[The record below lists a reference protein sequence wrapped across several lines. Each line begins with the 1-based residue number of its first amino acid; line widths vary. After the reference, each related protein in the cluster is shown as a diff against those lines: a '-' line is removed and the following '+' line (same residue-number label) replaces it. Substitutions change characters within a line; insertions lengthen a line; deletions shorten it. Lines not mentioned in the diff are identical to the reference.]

1 MSNADKP
8 WTAKLLIGLI
18 IFQALSAI
26 GGGVGLIQDPVENIG
41 MPVSLLE
48 GTPFDDYLIPG
59 LILLVVVGLE
69 PLIAFFGL
77 IGGRTW
83 GWWVALVAGGDLL
96 VWVIVEILLL
106 GYLPG
111 FGIALQIVYALVA
124 VAILGCALARA
135 TRDYYEVSLG
145 APAV

>member
-8 WTAKLLIGLI
+8 WTVKLLIGLI
-18 IFQALSAI
+18 VFQALGAI

-59 LILLVVVGLE
+59 LILLVVV
-69 PLIAFFGL
+69 
-77 IGGRTW
+77 
-83 GWWVALVAGGDLL
+83 
-96 VWVIVEILLL
+96 LL

-135 TRDYYEVSLG
+135 ARDYYEVSLG

>member
-1 MSNADKP
+1 MTDADKP
-8 WTAKLLIGLI
+8 WTVKLLIGLI
-18 IFQALSAI
+18 IVQALSAI

-48 GTPFDDYLIPG
+48 GSPFDDYLIPG

-77 IGGRTW
+77 IKGHTW

-96 VWVIVEILLL
+96 IWVIAEILLL

-111 FGIALQIVYALVA
+111 FGIALQIIYGLVA

-145 APAV
+145 ASAV